1 MIPSAGS
8 APPAAVTAPAMAGP
22 IKATAF
28 LHPST
33 IAKAR
38 TSFRLSATFGTRAI
52 AVGINSAAQEP
63 LNPAARNKCHSCNW
77 PVKPANSGSTIAI
90 NRTQAR
96 LAKSRSRGKRSANGE
111 PSRRRTS
118 SGIPEQSASAPIA
131 SLEPVS
137 SYTSHS
143 MASKPKASPKPLRE
157 IVTRS
162 P

>member
-1 MIPSAGS
+1 
-8 APPAAVTAPAMAGP
+8 MAGP

-28 LHPST
+28 LQPSM

-38 TSFRLSATFGTRAI
+38 TSFLLSAILGMKAI

-77 PVKPANSGSTIAI
+77 PVKPAASGSTIAI
-90 NRTQAR
+90 NRMHASP
-96 LAKSRSRGKRSANGE
+96 AISRSRGKRSASGE

-118 SGIPEQSASAPIA
+118 SGTPEQRASAPIA
-131 SLEPVS
+131 NLEPVS

-143 MASKPKASPKPLRE
+143 MASKPKASPKPLRA
-157 IVTRS
+157 IVTSS